1 MSIRPDDPRLA
12 GLPQEEI
19 DAILRPYYQAE
30 VDAAYASK
38 TAAYGT
44 GGTTVT
50 PVTTTPDGRGQFT
63 AEQAAAINDAADRAG
78 GFFTGA
84 TQDYIDQ
91 LRAGALGGGTDT
103 LNALNTL
110 IAQGQAKPVTAVAP
124 VDTAPVVLAA
134 ATNDNETA
142 TTILRKTLE
151 FYGLDEPDLVDEIRT
166 ALASRLITGSSTID
180 EIGIQL
186 RESPAFKRRFAAN
199 EARRA
204 VGKPVYSVTQTLL
217 LESQYRK
224 NLRDSGMP
232 PGFYDD
238 PTSLQNFLINDI
250 SPDEI
255 LSRVTQGY
263 QAVRNADPTV
273 INELKTLY
281 NLDDGSIAAFFVDPA
296 KAQDNILRA
305 ARAAEIGAQARKQA
319 GIGLTAQTAEE
330 LVRQGVTESEAQAGF
345 TTYKQ
350 QESLY
355 RPLMGEEELTQE
367 EAIAGTL
374 GTSAQAA
381 QRVGTRKRRRK
392 GTFEAGGKVSLQT
405 IE

>member
-12 GLPQEEI
+12 GLSPEDLATI
-19 DAILRPYYQAE
+19 DFNSNGQPDYVPRQP
-30 VDAAYASK
+30 VP
-38 TAAYGT
+38 
-44 GGTTVT
+44 GTTGTSGV
-50 PVTTTPDGRGQFT
+50 GQFT
-63 AEQAAAINDAADRAG
+63 AEQAAAIRNAADQAAGLSGDAATAQYIRDLAAG
-78 GFFTGA
+78 KLGGA
-84 TQDYIDQ
+84 TDTQ
-91 LRAGALGGGTDT
+91 AALNRLIAEGQARSAVNNGGGGGGG
-103 LNALNTL
+103 NGGGGGGN
-110 IAQGQAKPVTAVAP
+110 KN
-124 VDTAPVVLAA
+124 VVPAD
-134 ATNDNETA
+134 DNETA
-142 TTILRKTLE
+142 TTILRNTLK

-199 EARRA
+199 EVRRA
-204 VGKPVYSVTQTLL
+204 ANKPVYSVTQTLL

-232 PGFYDD
+232 AGFYDD

-305 ARAAEIGAQARKQA
+305 ARAAEVGAQARKQA
-319 GIGLTAQTAEE
+319 GIGLTRETAEE
-330 LVRQGVTESEAQAGF
+330 LVRQGVTEAEAQAGF

-381 QRVGTRKRRRK
+381 QRIGTRKRRRK

>member
-1 MSIRPDDPRLA
+1 MSMTPEDLQALSEARGRP
-12 GLPQEEI
+12 I
-19 DAILRPYYQAE
+19 
-30 VDAAYASK
+30 
-38 TAAYGT
+38 
-44 GGTTVT
+44 
-50 PVTTTPDGRGQFT
+50 
-63 AEQAAAINDAADRAG
+63 
-78 GFFTGA
+78 
-84 TQDYIDQ
+84 
-91 LRAGALGGGTDT
+91 
-103 LNALNTL
+103 
-110 IAQGQAKPVTAVAP
+110 
-124 VDTAPVVLAA
+124 TAPVTPAAVNPNLVTEASGLYGDTATSQYIRDLQAGVNVGAGTIEQRNAALNILIEQGKQAQAARDAA
-134 ATNDNETA
+134 AAAAANVSKTTSSATSVVPSDSNETA
-142 TTILRKTLE
+142 TTILTNTLK
-151 FYGLDEPDLVDEIRT
+151 FYGLDEPELVNEIRT
-166 ALASRLITGSSTID
+166 ALANRTITGSSTVD

-204 VGKPVYSVTQTLL
+204 AGKPVYSVTQTLL

-255 LSRVTQGY
+255 LARVTQGY

-281 NLDDGSIAAFFVDPA
+281 NLDDGSIAAFFVDPT

-305 ARAAEIGAQARKQA
+305 ARAAEVAAQARKQA

-330 LVRQGVTESEAQAGF
+330 LVRQGISETEAQAGF

-355 RPLMGEEELTQE
+355 RPLMGEEELTQQ

-374 GTSAQAA
+374 GTSAEAA
-381 QRVGTRKRRRK
+381 QRIATRKRRRK

>member
-1 MSIRPDDPRLA
+1 MSMRPDDPRLA
-12 GLPQEEI
+12 GLPQEDI
-19 DAILRPYYQAE
+19 DTMLPNFSRGETIVSPNLVTEASGLYGDTATSQYIRDLQAGVNVGAGTVE
-30 VDAAYASK
+30 QRNAALNVLIEQGKQAQAARDAA
-38 TAAYGT
+38 AANVSR
-44 GGTTVT
+44 TTS
-50 PVTTTPDGRGQFT
+50 
-63 AEQAAAINDAADRAG
+63 RA
-78 GFFTGA
+78 TS
-84 TQDYIDQ
+84 
-91 LRAGALGGGTDT
+91 
-103 LNALNTL
+103 
-110 IAQGQAKPVTAVAP
+110 
-124 VDTAPVVLAA
+124 VVPS
-134 ATNDNETA
+134 DSNETA
-142 TTILRKTLE
+142 TTILTNTLK
-151 FYGLDEPDLVDEIRT
+151 FYGLNEPELINEIRA
-166 ALASRLITGSSTID
+166 ALANRTITGASSVD

-186 RESPAFKRRFAAN
+186 RESPAFKGRFAAN

-204 VGKPVYSVTQTLL
+204 ANKPVYSVTQTLL

-232 PGFYDD
+232 AGFYDD

-255 LSRVTQGY
+255 LARVTQGY

-281 NLDDGSIAAFFVDPA
+281 NLNDGSLAAFFVDPA
-296 KAQDNILRA
+296 KAQNDILRA
-305 ARAAEIGAQARKQA
+305 ARASEVAAQARKQA

-330 LVRQGVTESEAQAGF
+330 LVRQGVTEAEAQTGF

-355 RPLMGEEELTQE
+355 RPLMGEEALTQE

-392 GTFEAGGKVSLQT
+392 GEFEAGGKVSLQT

>member
-1 MSIRPDDPRLA
+1 MSMTPEDMRALSEARGRQDTATNLPDFGTRETIVSPNLVTEASGLYGDTATSQYIRDLQA
-12 GLPQEEI
+12 GVNVGAGTVEQRNAALN
-19 DAILRPYYQAE
+19 ILIEQGKQAQ
-30 VDAAYASK
+30 AAR
-38 TAAYGT
+38 TAAAAN
-44 GGTTVT
+44 VS
-50 PVTTTPDGRGQFT
+50 TTTS
-63 AEQAAAINDAADRAG
+63 RAVSFIPPG
-78 GFFTGA
+78 
-84 TQDYIDQ
+84 
-91 LRAGALGGGTDT
+91 
-103 LNALNTL
+103 
-110 IAQGQAKPVTAVAP
+110 
-124 VDTAPVVLAA
+124 
-134 ATNDNETA
+134 DNETA
-142 TTILRKTLE
+142 TTILRKTLA
-151 FYGLDEPDLVDEIRT
+151 FYGLDDPDLVNEIRT
-166 ALASRLITGSSTID
+166 ALSNRLITGTSTVD

-186 RESPAFKRRFAAN
+186 RESPAFQRRFAAN

-204 VGKPVYSVTQTLL
+204 AGKPVYSVTQTLL

-232 PGFYDD
+232 AGFYDD

-255 LSRVTQGY
+255 LARVTQGY

-281 NLDDGSIAAFFVDPA
+281 NLDDGSIAAFFVDPT

-330 LVRQGVTESEAQAGF
+330 LVRQGVTEAEAQTGF

-355 RPLMGEEELTQE
+355 RPLMGEEALTQE

-374 GTSAQAA
+374 NTSAQAA

-392 GTFEAGGKVSLQT
+392 GEFEAGGKVSLQT

>member
-1 MSIRPDDPRLA
+1 MSMTPEDLQALSEARGRPRTAPARDFTA
-12 GLPQEEI
+12 EI
-19 DAILRPYYQAE
+19 A
-30 VDAAYASK
+30 AAYAPK
-38 TAAYGT
+38 EAAYGLST
-44 GGTTVT
+44 PQAVNPNLVTEASGLYGDTATSQYIRDLQAGVNVGAGTVEQRNAALNILIEQ
-50 PVTTTPDGRGQFT
+50 GKR
-63 AEQAAAINDAADRAG
+63 AQAAAANVPRI
-78 GFFTGA
+78 TSSA
-84 TQDYIDQ
+84 TS
-91 LRAGALGGGTDT
+91 
-103 LNALNTL
+103 
-110 IAQGQAKPVTAVAP
+110 
-124 VDTAPVVLAA
+124 VVPS
-134 ATNDNETA
+134 DSNETA
-142 TTILRKTLE
+142 TTILTNTLK
-151 FYGLDEPDLVDEIRT
+151 FYGLNEPELINEIRA
-166 ALASRLITGSSTID
+166 ALANRTITGASSVD

-186 RESPAFKRRFAAN
+186 RESPAFQRRFAAN

-204 VGKPVYSVTQTLL
+204 AGKPVYSVTQTLL

-232 PGFYDD
+232 AGFYDD

-255 LSRVTQGY
+255 LARVTQGY

-281 NLDDGSIAAFFVDPA
+281 NLDDGSIAAFFVDPT

-305 ARAAEIGAQARKQA
+305 ARAAEVGAQARKQA
-319 GIGLTAQTAEE
+319 GIGLTRETAEE
-330 LVRQGVTESEAQAGF
+330 LVRQGITEAKAQTGF

-355 RPLMGEEELTQE
+355 RPLMGEEEITQE

-374 GTSAQAA
+374 GTSAEAA

-392 GTFEAGGKVSLQT
+392 GTFEAGGRVSLQT

>member
-1 MSIRPDDPRLA
+1 MSMTPEDLQALSEARGRPL
-12 GLPQEEI
+12 
-19 DAILRPYYQAE
+19 
-30 VDAAYASK
+30 
-38 TAAYGT
+38 TAAPAAVNPNLVTEASGLYGDT
-44 GGTTVT
+44 ATSQYIRDLQAGVNVGAGTI
-50 PVTTTPDGRGQFT
+50 
-63 AEQAAAINDAADRAG
+63 EQRNA
-78 GFFTGA
+78 
-84 TQDYIDQ
+84 
-91 LRAGALGGGTDT
+91 
-103 LNALNTL
+103 ALNIL
-110 IAQGQAKPVTAVAP
+110 IEQGKQAQATRTA
-124 VDTAPVVLAA
+124 AA
-134 ATNDNETA
+134 ATNVSRTTSSATSVVPSDSNETA

-151 FYGLDEPDLVDEIRT
+151 FYGLDEPELVNEIRA
-166 ALASRLITGSSTID
+166 ALANRTITGSSTVD

-204 VGKPVYSVTQTLL
+204 AGKPVYSVTQTLL

-255 LSRVTQGY
+255 LARVTQGY

-281 NLDDGSIAAFFVDPA
+281 NLDDGSIAAFFVDPT

-305 ARAAEIGAQARKQA
+305 ARAAEVAAQARKQA

-355 RPLMGEEELTQE
+355 RPLMGEEELTQQQ
-367 EAIAGTL
+367 AIAGTL
-374 GTSAQAA
+374 GTSAEAA
-381 QRVGTRKRRRK
+381 QRVATRKRRRK

>member
-1 MSIRPDDPRLA
+1 MSMTPEDLQALSEARGRPRTAPARDFTA
-12 GLPQEEI
+12 EI
-19 DAILRPYYQAE
+19 A
-30 VDAAYASK
+30 AAYAPK
-38 TAAYGT
+38 EAAYGLST
-44 GGTTVT
+44 PQAVNPNLVTEASGLYGDTATSQYIRDLQAGVNVGAGTIEQRNAALNILIEQ
-50 PVTTTPDGRGQFT
+50 GKR
-63 AEQAAAINDAADRAG
+63 AQAAAANVPRI
-78 GFFTGA
+78 TSSA
-84 TQDYIDQ
+84 TS
-91 LRAGALGGGTDT
+91 
-103 LNALNTL
+103 
-110 IAQGQAKPVTAVAP
+110 
-124 VDTAPVVLAA
+124 VVPS
-134 ATNDNETA
+134 DSNETA
-142 TTILRKTLE
+142 TTILTNTLK
-151 FYGLDEPDLVDEIRT
+151 FYGLNEPELINEIRA
-166 ALASRLITGSSTID
+166 ALANRTITGASSVD

-186 RESPAFKRRFAAN
+186 RESPAFQRRFAAN

-204 VGKPVYSVTQTLL
+204 AGKPVYSVTQTLL

-232 PGFYDD
+232 AGFYDD

-255 LSRVTQGY
+255 LSRVTNGY
-263 QAVRNADPTV
+263 QAARNADPTV

-330 LVRQGVTESEAQAGF
+330 LVRQGISESEAQTGF

-381 QRVGTRKRRRK
+381 QRVGTLKRRRK

>member
-1 MSIRPDDPRLA
+1 MSMTPEDLQALSEARGRPRTAPARDFTA
-12 GLPQEEI
+12 EI
-19 DAILRPYYQAE
+19 A
-30 VDAAYASK
+30 AAYAPK
-38 TAAYGT
+38 EAAYGLST
-44 GGTTVT
+44 PQAVNPNLVTEASGLYGDTATSQYIRDLQAGVNVGAGTVEQRNAALNILIEQ
-50 PVTTTPDGRGQFT
+50 GKR
-63 AEQAAAINDAADRAG
+63 AQAAAANVPRI
-78 GFFTGA
+78 TSSA
-84 TQDYIDQ
+84 TS
-91 LRAGALGGGTDT
+91 
-103 LNALNTL
+103 
-110 IAQGQAKPVTAVAP
+110 
-124 VDTAPVVLAA
+124 VVPS
-134 ATNDNETA
+134 DSNETA
-142 TTILRKTLE
+142 TTILTNTLK
-151 FYGLDEPDLVDEIRT
+151 FYGLDEPELVNEIRA
-166 ALASRLITGSSTID
+166 ALANRTITGASTVD

-186 RESPAFKRRFAAN
+186 RESPAFQRRFAAN

-204 VGKPVYSVTQTLL
+204 AGKPVYSVTQTLL

-232 PGFYDD
+232 AGFYDD

-330 LVRQGVTESEAQAGF
+330 LVRQGVTESEAQTGF

-355 RPLMGEEELTQE
+355 RPLMGEEEITQE

-374 GTSAQAA
+374 GTSAEAA

-392 GTFEAGGKVSLQT
+392 GTFEAGGRVSLQT

>member
-1 MSIRPDDPRLA
+1 MSMTPEDLQALSEARGRPLTVAPAAVNPNLVTEASGLYGDTATSQYIRDLQA
-12 GLPQEEI
+12 GVNVGAGTIEQRNAALN
-19 DAILRPYYQAE
+19 ILIEQGKQA
-30 VDAAYASK
+30 
-38 TAAYGT
+38 
-44 GGTTVT
+44 
-50 PVTTTPDGRGQFT
+50 
-63 AEQAAAINDAADRAG
+63 QAAR
-78 GFFTGA
+78 
-84 TQDYIDQ
+84 
-91 LRAGALGGGTDT
+91 
-103 LNALNTL
+103 
-110 IAQGQAKPVTAVAP
+110 TA
-124 VDTAPVVLAA
+124 AA
-134 ATNDNETA
+134 ATNVSRTTSSATSVVPSDSNETA
-142 TTILRKTLE
+142 TTILTNTLK
-151 FYGLDEPDLVDEIRT
+151 FYGLDEPELVNEIRA
-166 ALASRLITGSSTID
+166 ALANRTITGASSVD

-204 VGKPVYSVTQTLL
+204 AGKPVYSVTQTLL

-255 LSRVTQGY
+255 LARVTQGY

-281 NLDDGSIAAFFVDPA
+281 NLDDGSIAAFFVDPT

-305 ARAAEIGAQARKQA
+305 ARAAEVAAQARKQA

-355 RPLMGEEELTQE
+355 RPLMGEEELTQQ

-374 GTSAQAA
+374 GTSAEAA
-381 QRVGTRKRRRK
+381 QRVATRKRRRK

>member
-1 MSIRPDDPRLA
+1 MSMTPEDLQALSEARGRPRTAPARDFTA
-12 GLPQEEI
+12 EI
-19 DAILRPYYQAE
+19 A
-30 VDAAYASK
+30 AAYAPK
-38 TAAYGT
+38 EAAYGLST
-44 GGTTVT
+44 PQAVNPNLVTEASGLYGDTATSQYIRDLQAGVNVGAGTVEQRNAALNILIEQ
-50 PVTTTPDGRGQFT
+50 GKR
-63 AEQAAAINDAADRAG
+63 AQAAAANVPRI
-78 GFFTGA
+78 TSSA
-84 TQDYIDQ
+84 TS
-91 LRAGALGGGTDT
+91 
-103 LNALNTL
+103 
-110 IAQGQAKPVTAVAP
+110 
-124 VDTAPVVLAA
+124 VVPS
-134 ATNDNETA
+134 DSNETA
-142 TTILRKTLE
+142 TTILTNTLK
-151 FYGLDEPDLVDEIRT
+151 FYGLNEPELINEIRA
-166 ALASRLITGSSTID
+166 ALANRTITGASSVD

-186 RESPAFKRRFAAN
+186 RESPAFQRRFAAN

-204 VGKPVYSVTQTLL
+204 AGKPVYSVTQTLL

-232 PGFYDD
+232 AGFYDD

-281 NLDDGSIAAFFVDPA
+281 NLDDGSIAAFFVDPT

-305 ARAAEIGAQARKQA
+305 ARAAEVGAQARKQA
-319 GIGLTAQTAEE
+319 GIGLTRETAEE
-330 LVRQGVTESEAQAGF
+330 LVRQGITEAKAQTGF

-355 RPLMGEEELTQE
+355 RPLMGEEEITQE

-374 GTSAQAA
+374 GTSAEAA

-392 GTFEAGGKVSLQT
+392 GTFEAGGRVSLQT

>member
-1 MSIRPDDPRLA
+1 MAMTPEDLRALSEARGRPL
-12 GLPQEEI
+12 
-19 DAILRPYYQAE
+19 
-30 VDAAYASK
+30 
-38 TAAYGT
+38 T
-44 GGTTVT
+44 T
-50 PVTTTPDGRGQFT
+50 PVTPAAVNPNLVTEASGYYGDT
-63 AEQAAAINDAADRAG
+63 ATSQYIRDLQAGVNVGAGTIEQRNA
-78 GFFTGA
+78 
-84 TQDYIDQ
+84 
-91 LRAGALGGGTDT
+91 
-103 LNALNTL
+103 ALNIL
-110 IAQGQAKPVTAVAP
+110 IQQGKARNLAERGAEDAFPGAS
-124 VDTAPVVLAA
+124 VVSSNVGGNSR
-134 ATNDNETA
+134 ATSVVPSDSNETA
-142 TTILRKTLE
+142 TTILTNTLK
-151 FYGLDEPDLVDEIRT
+151 FYGLDDPELVNEIRA
-166 ALASRLITGSSTID
+166 ALANRTITGASSVD

-204 VGKPVYSVTQTLL
+204 AGKPVYSVTQTLL

-232 PGFYDD
+232 AGFYDD

-255 LSRVTQGY
+255 LARVTQGY

-281 NLDDGSIAAFFVDPA
+281 NLDDGSIAAFFVDPT

-305 ARAAEIGAQARKQA
+305 ARAAEVAAQARKQA

-330 LVRQGVTESEAQAGF
+330 LVRQGVSEAKAQAGF

-355 RPLMGEEELTQE
+355 RPLMGEEEITQE

-374 GTSAQAA
+374 GTSAAAA
-381 QRVGTRKRRRK
+381 QRIGTRRRRRK
-392 GTFEAGGKVSLQT
+392 GAFEAGGKVSLQT
-405 IE
+405 IK

>member
-1 MSIRPDDPRLA
+1 LGGGADTQAALNRLIEQGKARNVAERGNEEFFAGYDPGGRPESSGA
-12 GLPQEEI
+12 
-19 DAILRPYYQAE
+19 
-30 VDAAYASK
+30 
-38 TAAYGT
+38 T
-44 GGTTVT
+44 
-50 PVTTTPDGRGQFT
+50 TTTPT
-63 AEQAAAINDAADRAG
+63 SVVPADR
-78 GFFTGA
+78 
-84 TQDYIDQ
+84 QRNSNNHPQ
-91 LRAGALGGGTDT
+91 KHP
-103 LNALNTL
+103 
-110 IAQGQAKPVTAVAP
+110 Q
-124 VDTAPVVLAA
+124 
-134 ATNDNETA
+134 
-142 TTILRKTLE
+142 ILWARPTR
-151 FYGLDEPDLVDEIRT
+151 FSNEIRA
-166 ALASRLITGSSTID
+166 ALASRTITGSSTVD

-186 RESPAFKRRFAAN
+186 RESPAFQRRFAAN

-204 VGKPVYSVTQTLL
+204 AGKPVYSVTQTLL
-217 LESQYRK
+217 LESQFRK

-305 ARAAEIGAQARKQA
+305 ARAAEVGAQARKQA
-319 GIGLTAQTAEE
+319 GIGLTRETAEE
-330 LVRQGVTESEAQAGF
+330 LVRQGISESEAQTGF
-345 TTYKQ
+345 TTFKQ

-355 RPLMGEEELTQE
+355 RPLMGEEEITQE

-374 GTSAQAA
+374 GTSAEAA

>member
-1 MSIRPDDPRLA
+1 MSMTPEDLQALSEARGRPL
-12 GLPQEEI
+12 
-19 DAILRPYYQAE
+19 
-30 VDAAYASK
+30 
-38 TAAYGT
+38 TAAPAAVNPNLVYEASGLYGDT
-44 GGTTVT
+44 ATSQYIRDLQAGVNVGAGTVEQRNAALNILIEQ
-50 PVTTTPDGRGQFT
+50 GKQ
-63 AEQAAAINDAADRAG
+63 AQAAR
-78 GFFTGA
+78 T
-84 TQDYIDQ
+84 
-91 LRAGALGGGTDT
+91 
-103 LNALNTL
+103 
-110 IAQGQAKPVTAVAP
+110 
-124 VDTAPVVLAA
+124 AA
-134 ATNDNETA
+134 AAANVSRTTSSATSVVPSDSNETA
-142 TTILRKTLE
+142 TTILTNTLK
-151 FYGLDEPDLVDEIRT
+151 FYGLDEPELVNEIRA
-166 ALASRLITGSSTID
+166 ALANRTITGSSTVD

-204 VGKPVYSVTQTLL
+204 AGKPVYSVTQTLL

-255 LSRVTQGY
+255 LARVTQGY

-281 NLDDGSIAAFFVDPA
+281 NLDDGSIAAFFVDPT

-305 ARAAEIGAQARKQA
+305 ARAAEVAAQARKQA

-330 LVRQGVTESEAQAGF
+330 LVRQGVSESEAQAGF

-355 RPLMGEEELTQE
+355 RPLMGEEELTQQQ
-367 EAIAGTL
+367 AIAGTL
-374 GTSAQAA
+374 GTSAEAA
-381 QRVGTRKRRRK
+381 QRIATRKRRRK

>member
-1 MSIRPDDPRLA
+1 MSMRPDDPRLA
-12 GLPQEEI
+12 GLSPEDLATI
-19 DAILRPYYQAE
+19 NI
-30 VDAAYASK
+30 
-38 TAAYGT
+38 TAAPAAVNPNLVTEASGLYGDT
-44 GGTTVT
+44 ATSQYIRDLQAGVNVGAGTIEQRNAALNILIEQ
-50 PVTTTPDGRGQFT
+50 GKQ
-63 AEQAAAINDAADRAG
+63 AQAAR
-78 GFFTGA
+78 
-84 TQDYIDQ
+84 
-91 LRAGALGGGTDT
+91 
-103 LNALNTL
+103 
-110 IAQGQAKPVTAVAP
+110 TA
-124 VDTAPVVLAA
+124 AA
-134 ATNDNETA
+134 ATNVSRTTSSATSVVPSDSNETA
-142 TTILRKTLE
+142 TTILTNTLK
-151 FYGLDEPDLVDEIRT
+151 FYGLDEPELVNEIRA
-166 ALASRLITGSSTID
+166 ALANRTITGASSVD

-204 VGKPVYSVTQTLL
+204 AGKPVYSVTQTLL

-255 LSRVTQGY
+255 LARVTQGY

-281 NLDDGSIAAFFVDPA
+281 NLDDGSIAAFFVDPT

-305 ARAAEIGAQARKQA
+305 ARAAEVAAQARKQA

-355 RPLMGEEELTQE
+355 RPLMGEEELTQQ

-374 GTSAQAA
+374 GTSAEAA
-381 QRVGTRKRRRK
+381 QRVATRKRRRK

>member
-1 MSIRPDDPRLA
+1 MSMTPEDLQALSEARGRPRTAPARDFTA
-12 GLPQEEI
+12 EI
-19 DAILRPYYQAE
+19 A
-30 VDAAYASK
+30 AAYAPK
-38 TAAYGT
+38 EAAYGLST
-44 GGTTVT
+44 PQAVNPNLVTEASGLYGDTATSQYIRDLQAGVNVGAGTVEQRNAALNILIEQ
-50 PVTTTPDGRGQFT
+50 GKR
-63 AEQAAAINDAADRAG
+63 AQAAAANVPRI
-78 GFFTGA
+78 TSSA
-84 TQDYIDQ
+84 TS
-91 LRAGALGGGTDT
+91 
-103 LNALNTL
+103 
-110 IAQGQAKPVTAVAP
+110 
-124 VDTAPVVLAA
+124 VVPS
-134 ATNDNETA
+134 DSNETA
-142 TTILRKTLE
+142 TTILTNTLK
-151 FYGLDEPDLVDEIRT
+151 FYGLNEPELINEIRA
-166 ALASRLITGSSTID
+166 ALANRTITGASSVD

-186 RESPAFKRRFAAN
+186 RESPAFQRRFAAN

-204 VGKPVYSVTQTLL
+204 AGKPVYSVTQTLL

-232 PGFYDD
+232 AGFYDD

-330 LVRQGVTESEAQAGF
+330 LVRQGISESEAQTGF

-355 RPLMGEEELTQE
+355 RPLMGEEEITQE

-374 GTSAQAA
+374 GTSAEAA

-392 GTFEAGGKVSLQT
+392 GTFEAGGRVSLQT

>member
-1 MSIRPDDPRLA
+1 MSMTPEDLQALSEARGRPRTAPARDFTA
-12 GLPQEEI
+12 EI
-19 DAILRPYYQAE
+19 A
-30 VDAAYASK
+30 AAYAPK
-38 TAAYGT
+38 EAAYGLST
-44 GGTTVT
+44 PQAVNPNLVTEASGLYGDTATSQYIRDLQAGVNVGAGTIEQRNAALNILIEQ
-50 PVTTTPDGRGQFT
+50 GKR
-63 AEQAAAINDAADRAG
+63 AQAAAANVPRI
-78 GFFTGA
+78 TSSA
-84 TQDYIDQ
+84 TS
-91 LRAGALGGGTDT
+91 
-103 LNALNTL
+103 
-110 IAQGQAKPVTAVAP
+110 
-124 VDTAPVVLAA
+124 VVPS
-134 ATNDNETA
+134 DSNETA
-142 TTILRKTLE
+142 TTILTNTLK
-151 FYGLDEPDLVDEIRT
+151 FYGLNEPELVNEIRA
-166 ALASRLITGSSTID
+166 ALANRTITGASTVD

-186 RESPAFKRRFAAN
+186 RESPAFQRRFAAN

-204 VGKPVYSVTQTLL
+204 AGKPVYSVTQTLL

-232 PGFYDD
+232 AGFYDD

-330 LVRQGVTESEAQAGF
+330 LVRQGITESEAQTGF
-345 TTYKQ
+345 TTFKQ

-355 RPLMGEEELTQE
+355 RPLMGEEEITQE

-374 GTSAQAA
+374 GTSAEAA

-392 GTFEAGGKVSLQT
+392 GTFEAGGRVSLQT

>member
-1 MSIRPDDPRLA
+1 MSMTPEDLQALSEARGRPRTAPARDFTA
-12 GLPQEEI
+12 EI
-19 DAILRPYYQAE
+19 A
-30 VDAAYASK
+30 AAYAPK
-38 TAAYGT
+38 EAAYGLST
-44 GGTTVT
+44 PQAVNPNLVTEASGLYGDTATSQYIRDLQAGVNVGAGTI
-50 PVTTTPDGRGQFT
+50 
-63 AEQAAAINDAADRAG
+63 EQRNA
-78 GFFTGA
+78 
-84 TQDYIDQ
+84 
-91 LRAGALGGGTDT
+91 
-103 LNALNTL
+103 ALNIL
-110 IAQGQAKPVTAVAP
+110 IEQGKQAQT
-124 VDTAPVVLAA
+124 AA
-134 ATNDNETA
+134 ATAAANVSRTTSRATSVVPSDSNETA
-142 TTILRKTLE
+142 TTILTNTLK
-151 FYGLDEPDLVDEIRT
+151 FYGLNEPELVNEIRA
-166 ALASRLITGSSTID
+166 ALANRTITGASTVD

-186 RESPAFKRRFAAN
+186 RESPAFQRRFAAN

-204 VGKPVYSVTQTLL
+204 AGKPVYSVTQTLL

-232 PGFYDD
+232 AGFYDD

-330 LVRQGVTESEAQAGF
+330 LVRQGVTESEAQTGF
-345 TTYKQ
+345 TTFKQ

-355 RPLMGEEELTQE
+355 RPLMGEEEITQE

-374 GTSAQAA
+374 GTSAEAA

-392 GTFEAGGKVSLQT
+392 GTFEAGGRVSLQT

>member
-1 MSIRPDDPRLA
+1 MSMRPDDPRLA
-12 GLPQEEI
+12 GLSPEDLATI
-19 DAILRPYYQAE
+19 N
-30 VDAAYASK
+30 V
-38 TAAYGT
+38 TAAPAAVNPNLVTEASGLYGDT
-44 GGTTVT
+44 ATSQYIRDLQAGVNVGAGTVEQRNAALNILIEQGKQAQAARTAAAANVS
-50 PVTTTPDGRGQFT
+50 TTTS
-63 AEQAAAINDAADRAG
+63 RAVSFIPPG
-78 GFFTGA
+78 
-84 TQDYIDQ
+84 
-91 LRAGALGGGTDT
+91 
-103 LNALNTL
+103 
-110 IAQGQAKPVTAVAP
+110 
-124 VDTAPVVLAA
+124 
-134 ATNDNETA
+134 DNETA
-142 TTILRKTLE
+142 TTILRKTLA
-151 FYGLDEPDLVDEIRT
+151 FYGLDDPDLVNEIRT
-166 ALASRLITGSSTID
+166 ALSNRLITGTSTVD

-186 RESPAFKRRFAAN
+186 RESPAFQRRFAAN

-204 VGKPVYSVTQTLL
+204 AGKPVYSVTQTLL
-217 LESQYRK
+217 IESQYRK

-232 PGFYDD
+232 AGFYDD

-255 LSRVTQGY
+255 LARVTQGY

-281 NLDDGSIAAFFVDPA
+281 NLDDGSIAAFFVDPT

-330 LVRQGVTESEAQAGF
+330 LVRQGVTEAEAQTGF

-355 RPLMGEEELTQE
+355 RPLMGEEEITQE

-392 GTFEAGGKVSLQT
+392 GEFEAGGKVSLQT

>member
-1 MSIRPDDPRLA
+1 MSMTPEDLQALSEARGRPRTAPARDFTA
-12 GLPQEEI
+12 EI
-19 DAILRPYYQAE
+19 A
-30 VDAAYASK
+30 AAYAPK
-38 TAAYGT
+38 EAAYGLST
-44 GGTTVT
+44 PQAVNPNLVTEASGLYGDTATSQYIRDLQAGVNVGAGTIEQRNAALNILIEQ
-50 PVTTTPDGRGQFT
+50 GKR
-63 AEQAAAINDAADRAG
+63 AQAAAANVPRI
-78 GFFTGA
+78 TSSA
-84 TQDYIDQ
+84 TS
-91 LRAGALGGGTDT
+91 
-103 LNALNTL
+103 
-110 IAQGQAKPVTAVAP
+110 
-124 VDTAPVVLAA
+124 VVPS
-134 ATNDNETA
+134 DSNETA
-142 TTILRKTLE
+142 TTILTNTLK
-151 FYGLDEPDLVDEIRT
+151 FYGLNEPELINEIRA
-166 ALASRLITGSSTID
+166 ALANRTITGASSVD

-186 RESPAFKRRFAAN
+186 RESPAFQRRFAAN

-204 VGKPVYSVTQTLL
+204 AGKPVYSVTQTLL

-232 PGFYDD
+232 AGFYDD

-345 TTYKQ
+345 TTFKQ

-355 RPLMGEEELTQE
+355 RPLMGEEEITQE

-374 GTSAQAA
+374 GTSAEAA

-392 GTFEAGGKVSLQT
+392 GTFEAGGRVSLQT

>member
-1 MSIRPDDPRLA
+1 MSMTPEDLQALSEARGRPLTAPARDFTA
-12 GLPQEEI
+12 EI
-19 DAILRPYYQAE
+19 A
-30 VDAAYASK
+30 AAYAPK
-38 TAAYGT
+38 EAAYGLGRQPVRQT
-44 GGTTVT
+44 ETEDEERVRTTS
-50 PVTTTPDGRGQFT
+50 
-63 AEQAAAINDAADRAG
+63 RAVSFIPPG
-78 GFFTGA
+78 
-84 TQDYIDQ
+84 
-91 LRAGALGGGTDT
+91 
-103 LNALNTL
+103 
-110 IAQGQAKPVTAVAP
+110 
-124 VDTAPVVLAA
+124 
-134 ATNDNETA
+134 DNETA
-142 TTILRKTLE
+142 TTILRKTLA
-151 FYGLDEPDLVDEIRT
+151 FYGLDDPDLVNEIRT
-166 ALASRLITGSSTID
+166 ALSSRLITGSSTVD

-204 VGKPVYSVTQTLL
+204 AGKPVYSVSQTLL

-255 LSRVTQGY
+255 LARVTQGY

-281 NLDDGSIAAFFVDPA
+281 NLDDGSIAAFFVDPT

-345 TTYKQ
+345 TTDH
-350 QESLY
+350 
-355 RPLMGEEELTQE
+355 
-367 EAIAGTL
+367 
-374 GTSAQAA
+374 
-381 QRVGTRKRRRK
+381 
-392 GTFEAGGKVSLQT
+392 
-405 IE
+405 

>member
-1 MSIRPDDPRLA
+1 MSMTPEDLQALSEARGRPRTAPARDFTA
-12 GLPQEEI
+12 EI
-19 DAILRPYYQAE
+19 A
-30 VDAAYASK
+30 AAYAPK
-38 TAAYGT
+38 EAAYGLST
-44 GGTTVT
+44 PQAVNPNLVTEASGLYGDTATSQYIRDLQAGVNVGAGTIEQRNAALNILIEQ
-50 PVTTTPDGRGQFT
+50 GKR
-63 AEQAAAINDAADRAG
+63 AQAAAANVPRI
-78 GFFTGA
+78 TSSA
-84 TQDYIDQ
+84 TS
-91 LRAGALGGGTDT
+91 
-103 LNALNTL
+103 
-110 IAQGQAKPVTAVAP
+110 
-124 VDTAPVVLAA
+124 VVPS
-134 ATNDNETA
+134 DSNETA
-142 TTILRKTLE
+142 TTILTNTLK
-151 FYGLDEPDLVDEIRT
+151 FYGLNEPELINEIRA
-166 ALASRLITGSSTID
+166 ALANRTITGASSVD

-186 RESPAFKRRFAAN
+186 RESPAFQRRFAAN

-204 VGKPVYSVTQTLL
+204 AGKPVYSVTQTLL

-232 PGFYDD
+232 AGFYDD

-345 TTYKQ
+345 TTFKQ

-355 RPLMGEEELTQE
+355 RPLMGEEEITQE

-374 GTSAQAA
+374 GTSAEAA

-392 GTFEAGGKVSLQT
+392 STFEAGGRVSLQT

>member
-1 MSIRPDDPRLA
+1 MSMTPEDMRALSEARGRQDTATNLPDFGTRETIVSPNLVTEASGLYGDTATSQYIRDLQA
-12 GLPQEEI
+12 GVNVGAGTVEQRNAALNVLIEQGK
-19 DAILRPYYQAE
+19 QAQ
-30 VDAAYASK
+30 AAR
-38 TAAYGT
+38 TAAAAN
-44 GGTTVT
+44 VS
-50 PVTTTPDGRGQFT
+50 TTTS
-63 AEQAAAINDAADRAG
+63 RA
-78 GFFTGA
+78 TS
-84 TQDYIDQ
+84 
-91 LRAGALGGGTDT
+91 
-103 LNALNTL
+103 
-110 IAQGQAKPVTAVAP
+110 
-124 VDTAPVVLAA
+124 VVPS
-134 ATNDNETA
+134 DSNETA
-142 TTILRKTLE
+142 TTILTNTLK
-151 FYGLDEPDLVDEIRT
+151 FYGLNEPELINEIRA
-166 ALASRLITGSSTID
+166 ALANRTITGASSVD

-186 RESPAFKRRFAAN
+186 RESPAFQRRFAAN

-232 PGFYDD
+232 AGFYDD

-255 LSRVTQGY
+255 LARVTQGY

-281 NLDDGSIAAFFVDPA
+281 NLDDGSIAAFFVDPT

-345 TTYKQ
+345 TTFKQ

-355 RPLMGEEELTQE
+355 RPLMGEEEITQE

-374 GTSAQAA
+374 GTSAEAA

-392 GTFEAGGKVSLQT
+392 GTFEAGGRVSLQT

>member
-1 MSIRPDDPRLA
+1 MSMTPDDPRLA
-12 GLPQEEI
+12 GLSPEDLATINFNSNGQP
-19 DAILRPYYQAE
+19 DYVPRQP
-30 VDAAYASK
+30 VP
-38 TAAYGT
+38 
-44 GGTTVT
+44 GTTGTSGV
-50 PVTTTPDGRGQFT
+50 GQFT
-63 AEQAAAINDAADRAG
+63 AEQTAAINAAAIQAG

-91 LRAGALGGGTDT
+91 LQSGALGGGVDT

-110 IAQGQAKPVTAVAP
+110 IAQGQARS
-124 VDTAPVVLAA
+124 AA
-134 ATNDNETA
+134 ATTPTTATNTSGTTTATVVPADDNETA

-151 FYGLDEPDLVDEIRT
+151 FYGLDEPDLVNEIRA

-204 VGKPVYSVTQTLL
+204 ANKPVYSVTQTLL

-255 LSRVTQGY
+255 LARVTQGY
-263 QAVRNADPTV
+263 QAARNADPTV

-281 NLDDGSIAAFFVDPA
+281 NLDDGSIAAFFVDPD
-296 KAQDNILRA
+296 KAQDRILRA

-330 LVRQGVTESEAQAGF
+330 LVRQGVSEAEAQAGF

-381 QRVGTRKRRRK
+381 QRIGTRKRRRK

>member
-1 MSIRPDDPRLA
+1 MALIRDPNWTGPGLGPLIDD
-12 GLPQEEI
+12 
-19 DAILRPYYQAE
+19 
-30 VDAAYASK
+30 
-38 TAAYGT
+38 GT
-44 GGTTVT
+44 GST
-50 PVTTTPDGRGQFT
+50 PKSGRGQFT
-63 AEQAAAINDAADRAG
+63 PEQAAAIDAAASSAAG
-78 GFFTGA
+78 YSGDAA
-84 TQDYIDQ
+84 TADYIRQ
-91 LRAGALGGGTDT
+91 LQSGALGGGADT
-103 LNALNTL
+103 QAALNRL
-110 IAQGQAKPVTAVAP
+110 IEQGKARNVAERGNEEFFAGYDP
-124 VDTAPVVLAA
+124 GGRPESSGATTTTPTSVVPKD
-134 ATNDNETA
+134 DNETA
-142 TTILRKTLE
+142 TTILRNTLK
-151 FYGLDEPDLVDEIRT
+151 FYGLDQPELVDEIRT
-166 ALASRLITGSSTID
+166 ALASRLITGESTVD

-186 RESPAFKRRFAAN
+186 RESPAFQRRFAAN

-204 VGKPVYSVTQTLL
+204 AGKPVYSVTQTLL
-217 LESQYRK
+217 LESQFRK

-255 LSRVTQGY
+255 LARVTQGY
-263 QAVRNADPTV
+263 QAARNADPTV

-281 NLDDGSIAAFFVDPA
+281 NLDDGSIAAFFLDPT

-305 ARAAEIGAQARKQA
+305 ARAAEVGAQARKQA
-319 GIGLTAQTAEE
+319 GIGLTRETAEE
-330 LVRQGVTESEAQAGF
+330 LVRQGITEAKAQTGF

-381 QRVGTRKRRRK
+381 QRVGTLKRRRK

>member
-12 GLPQEEI
+12 GLSPEDLATI
-19 DAILRPYYQAE
+19 DFNANGQPEYVPRQPVPGA
-30 VDAAYASK
+30 
-38 TAAYGT
+38 TGT
-44 GGTTVT
+44 SGV
-50 PVTTTPDGRGQFT
+50 GQFT
-63 AEQAAAINDAADRAG
+63 AEQAAAIQNAANQAAGLSGDAATAQYIRDLAAG
-78 GFFTGA
+78 KLGGA
-84 TQDYIDQ
+84 T
-91 LRAGALGGGTDT
+91 DT
-103 LNALNTL
+103 QAALNRL
-110 IAQGQAKPVTAVAP
+110 IAEGQARST
-124 VDTAPVVLAA
+124 AA
-134 ATNDNETA
+134 ATPTTTTTTTTASTASVVPGDDNETA

-166 ALASRLITGSSTID
+166 ALASRLITGSSTVD

-204 VGKPVYSVTQTLL
+204 ANKPVYSVTQTLL

-255 LSRVTQGY
+255 LARVTQGY

-330 LVRQGVTESEAQAGF
+330 LVRQGVTEAEAQAGF

-355 RPLMGEEELTQE
+355 RPLMGEEEITQE

-374 GTSAQAA
+374 GTSAAAA
-381 QRVGTRKRRRK
+381 QRVGTRRRRRK
-392 GTFEAGGKVSLQT
+392 GAFEAGGKVSLQT

>member
-1 MSIRPDDPRLA
+1 LLQKHQGLYGDTATSQYIRDLQA
-12 GLPQEEI
+12 GVNVG
-19 DAILRPYYQAE
+19 A
-30 VDAAYASK
+30 
-38 TAAYGT
+38 GT
-44 GGTTVT
+44 I
-50 PVTTTPDGRGQFT
+50 
-63 AEQAAAINDAADRAG
+63 EQRNA
-78 GFFTGA
+78 
-84 TQDYIDQ
+84 
-91 LRAGALGGGTDT
+91 
-103 LNALNTL
+103 ALNIL
-110 IAQGQAKPVTAVAP
+110 IEQGKQAQT
-124 VDTAPVVLAA
+124 AA
-134 ATNDNETA
+134 ATAAANVSRTTSRATSVVPSDSNETA
-142 TTILRKTLE
+142 TTILTNTLK
-151 FYGLDEPDLVDEIRT
+151 FYGLNEPELVNEIRA
-166 ALASRLITGSSTID
+166 ALANRTITGASTVD

-186 RESPAFKRRFAAN
+186 RESPAFQRRFAAN

-204 VGKPVYSVTQTLL
+204 AGKPVYSVTQTLL

-232 PGFYDD
+232 AGFYDD

-263 QAVRNADPTV
+263 QAVRNADSTV

-319 GIGLTAQTAEE
+319 GIGLTRETAEE
-330 LVRQGVTESEAQAGF
+330 LVRQGISESEAQTGF
-345 TTYKQ
+345 TTFKQ

-355 RPLMGEEELTQE
+355 RPLMGEEEITQE

-374 GTSAQAA
+374 GTSAEAA

-392 GTFEAGGKVSLQT
+392 GTFEAGGRVSLQT